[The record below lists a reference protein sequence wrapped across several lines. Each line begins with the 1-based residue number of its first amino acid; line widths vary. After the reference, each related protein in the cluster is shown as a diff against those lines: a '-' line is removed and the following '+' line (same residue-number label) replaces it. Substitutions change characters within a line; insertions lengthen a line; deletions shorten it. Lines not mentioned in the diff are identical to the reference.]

1 MFRKILVP
9 LDGSK
14 TAESALPYAR
24 VLAERLSAAVELLAV
39 IDAAEMTT
47 SVSAAQTALANSV
60 RERASGM
67 LDQYLRQIAKSF
79 PRVHARCRVEEGA
92 PAEVIIGAANAD
104 KETLIIMAS
113 HGRSGIHRWLLGSVT
128 EKVLRGAGN
137 PLLVIRASESA
148 AGEGQATLGSIVVPL
163 DGSRLAELALAPA
176 LELARSLKLEIVLVR
191 TYEMPATAYYRGDDY
206 PASAAAFIPSYAEV
220 VDELSREAREYLDSK
235 VKELRGQGLEQV
247 QSKVPEGNAAEQ
259 VINLASSRK
268 DCLIAMCTHGR
279 SGVKRWMLGSITE
292 KVVHYSSNP
301 VLVIPAKD

>member
-24 VLAERLSAAVELLAV
+24 ALAERLNAAVELLAV

-47 SVSAAQTALANSV
+47 NVLADQTELANSV
-60 RERASGM
+60 RDHASRM

-79 PRVHARCRVEEGA
+79 PRVHASCRVEEGM

-104 KETLIIMAS
+104 KETLIVMAS
-113 HGRSGIHRWLLGSVT
+113 HGHSGIHRWLIGSVA
-128 EKVLRGAGN
+128 EKVLRGARN

-148 AGEGQATLGSIVVPL
+148 ASEGQAVLGSIVVPL

-176 LELARSLKLEIVLVR
+176 LELARSLQLEIVLVR
-191 TYEMPATAYYRGDDY
+191 TYEMPTTAYYRGDDY
-206 PASAAAFIPSYAEV
+206 PASASAFIPSYAEV

-235 VKELRGQGLEQV
+235 VKELLGQGLEHV
-247 QSKVPEGNAAEQ
+247 RFEVPEGNAAEE
-259 VINLASSRK
+259 VIKLAQSHK
-268 DCLIAMCTHGR
+268 DSLIAMCTHGR
-279 SGVKRWMLGSITE
+279 SGAKRWILGSVTE